1 MSARSLATD
10 GRVGGSPGAGR
21 GLDIT
26 VLMGGPSA
34 ERQVSLMSGAA
45 VAEALERLG
54 HSVVRADIL
63 PTDVSALD
71 RRGIDLVFIALHGEF
86 GESGEVQELCEQR
99 GLRYVGSGPKASKL
113 AMDKAASKQLFK
125 SAGLATPDW
134 MVIEE
139 FHPPAIVNRW
149 LEELPPPVVLKPVDG
164 GSSID
169 ITIAADAAAR
179 DKALAQL
186 LDRYGRAMVERF
198 VEGRELT
205 VGILGDQPLPVLEVI
220 PGRAFYDYRAKY
232 ADDAGTRYEFEHGLS
247 AECTEALQ
255 EAALTAHRT
264 LGCRDLSRV
273 DFILDAAAR
282 PQVLEINTIPGFT
295 SHSLVPMAAKRI
307 GLSFE
312 DLIDRLVNLALE
324 HEAPAGGS

>member
-1 MSARSLATD
+1 
-10 GRVGGSPGAGR
+10 
-21 GLDIT
+21 
-26 VLMGGPSA
+26 
-34 ERQVSLMSGAA
+34 
-45 VAEALERLG
+45 
-54 HSVVRADIL
+54 
-63 PTDVSALD
+63 
-71 RRGIDLVFIALHGEF
+71 
-86 GESGEVQELCEQR
+86 
-99 GLRYVGSGPKASKL
+99 
-113 AMDKAASKQLFK
+113 
-125 SAGLATPDW
+125 
-134 MVIEE
+134 
-139 FHPPAIVNRW
+139 
-149 LEELPPPVVLKPVDG
+149 
-164 GSSID
+164 
-169 ITIAADAAAR
+169 
-179 DKALAQL
+179 
-186 LDRYGRAMVERF
+186 
-198 VEGRELT
+198 

>member
-149 LEELPPPVVLKPVDG
+149 LD
-164 GSSID
+164 
-169 ITIAADAAAR
+169 
-179 DKALAQL
+179 
-186 LDRYGRAMVERF
+186 
-198 VEGRELT
+198 
-205 VGILGDQPLPVLEVI
+205 
-220 PGRAFYDYRAKY
+220 
-232 ADDAGTRYEFEHGLS
+232 
-247 AECTEALQ
+247 
-255 EAALTAHRT
+255 
-264 LGCRDLSRV
+264 
-273 DFILDAAAR
+273 
-282 PQVLEINTIPGFT
+282 
-295 SHSLVPMAAKRI
+295 
-307 GLSFE
+307 
-312 DLIDRLVNLALE
+312 
-324 HEAPAGGS
+324 